1 VFFPVVINTYAGAAN
16 IERIYWDVAQNF
28 GASTYVMFTR
38 VVFFGALPMIFAGLK
53 IALAVSFVVLVAAE
67 FVASKTGIGYLIWN
81 SWELLQVDYMFVGIV
96 VIGILGLICAV
107 AFQEI
112 ERKVVPWKDNRR

>member
-1 VFFPVVINTYAGAAN
+1 
-16 IERIYWDVAQNF
+16 
-28 GASTYVMFTR
+28 
-38 VVFFGALPMIFAGLK
+38 
-53 IALAVSFVVLVAAE
+53 
-67 FVASKTGIGYLIWN
+67 
-81 SWELLQVDYMFVGIV
+81 MFVGIV